1 MTSGSSRTVTRA
13 SPSTPMYTGVE
24 EQHSDGQLHFPGGH
38 SELPGVFDDW
48 PDASDMSPTSASL
61 QQHVSA
67 TLA

>member
-1 MTSGSSRTVTRA
+1 
-13 SPSTPMYTGVE
+13 MYTGVE